1 MGMARL
7 LLGLIINTAA
17 LWIADSFVEGIH
29 LIPFGSGE
37 ANLVLSYAAVAAV
50 FGIVNAVIGNFI
62 RIVAFPLYLL
72 TLGLV
77 ALLVNASL
85 LMLVSQARPYMGFGL
100 VIDDFSWGV
109 IGALVMSLC
118 NWLIGIALRPFMSPV
133 SVTR

>member
-1 MGMARL
+1 MTRL

-29 LIPFGSGE
+29 LIPFDSGE

-50 FGIVNAVIGNFI
+50 FGVVNAVIGNFI

-85 LMLVSQARPYMGFGL
+85 LMLVSQATPYMGFGL

>member
-1 MGMARL
+1 MARL

-17 LWIADSFVEGIH
+17 LWIADSFVLGIH
-29 LIPFGSGE
+29 LIPFDSGE

-77 ALLVNASL
+77 ALVVNASL
-85 LMLVSQARPYMGFGL
+85 LMLVSQATPYMGFGL

-118 NWLIGIALRPFMSPV
+118 NWLIGIALRPFMNPV

>member
-1 MGMARL
+1 MTRL

-77 ALLVNASL
+77 ALLVNAGL
-85 LMLVSQARPYMGFGL
+85 LTLVSQATQYMGFGL

-133 SVTR
+133 SITR

>member
-1 MGMARL
+1 MARL
-7 LLGLIINTAA
+7 LLALIINTAA

-29 LIPFGSGE
+29 LIPFGLGE

-77 ALLVNASL
+77 ALLVNGGL
-85 LMLVSQARPYMGFGL
+85 LMLVSQATPYMGFGL

>member
-29 LIPFGSGE
+29 LMPFGSGE

-50 FGIVNAVIGNFI
+50 FGNFI

-85 LMLVSQARPYMGFGL
+85 LMLVSQATPYMGFGL

>member
-1 MGMARL
+1 MTRL

-29 LIPFGSGE
+29 LIPFDSGE

-77 ALLVNASL
+77 ALLVNAGL
-85 LMLVSQARPYMGFGL
+85 LTLVSQATPYMGFGL

-133 SVTR
+133 SITR

>member
-1 MGMARL
+1 
-7 LLGLIINTAA
+7 
-17 LWIADSFVEGIH
+17 
-29 LIPFGSGE
+29 
-37 ANLVLSYAAVAAV
+37 V

-77 ALLVNASL
+77 AILVNAGL
-85 LMLVSQARPYMGFGL
+85 LTLVSQATPYMGFGL

-133 SVTR
+133 SITR

>member
-1 MGMARL
+1 MTRL

-62 RIVAFPLYLL
+62 RVVAFPLYLL

-85 LMLVSQARPYMGFGL
+85 LTLVSQATPYMGFGL

>member
-1 MGMARL
+1 MARL
-7 LLGLIINTAA
+7 LLALIINTAA
-17 LWIADSFVEGIH
+17 LWIADSFVEGIQ
-29 LIPFGSGE
+29 LIPFDSGE

-50 FGIVNAVIGNFI
+50 FGVVNAVIGNFI

-77 ALLVNASL
+77 ALLVNAGL
-85 LMLVSQARPYMGFGL
+85 LMLVSQATPYMGFGL

>member
-1 MGMARL
+1 MARL

-17 LWIADSFVEGIH
+17 LWIADSFVVGIH
-29 LIPFGSGE
+29 LIPFGAGE

-85 LMLVSQARPYMGFGL
+85 LMLVSQATPYMGFGL

-109 IGALVMSLC
+109 VGALAMSLC

>member
-1 MGMARL
+1 MARL
-7 LLGLIINTAA
+7 LLALIINTAA

-37 ANLVLSYAAVAAV
+37 SNLVLSYAAVAAV

-77 ALLVNASL
+77 ALLVNAGL
-85 LMLVSQARPYMGFGL
+85 LMLVSQATPYMGFGL

>member
-1 MGMARL
+1 MARL
-7 LLGLIINTAA
+7 LLALIINTAA

-29 LIPFGSGE
+29 LIPFGLGE

-77 ALLVNASL
+77 ALLVNAGL
-85 LMLVSQARPYMGFGL
+85 LMLVSQATPYMGFGL

>member
-1 MGMARL
+1 MARL

-29 LIPFGSGE
+29 LIPFDSGE

-85 LMLVSQARPYMGFGL
+85 LMLVSQATPYMGFGL

>member
-1 MGMARL
+1 MARL

-17 LWIADSFVEGIH
+17 LWIADSFVVGIH
-29 LIPFGSGE
+29 LIPFGAGE

-85 LMLVSQARPYMGFGL
+85 LMLVSQATPYMGFGL

-109 IGALVMSLC
+109 IGALAMSLC

>member
-1 MGMARL
+1 MARL

-17 LWIADSFVEGIH
+17 LWIADSFVVGIH
-29 LIPFGSGE
+29 LIPLGAGE

-85 LMLVSQARPYMGFGL
+85 LMLVSQATPYMGFGL

-109 IGALVMSLC
+109 VGALAMSLC

>member
-29 LIPFGSGE
+29 LTPFGSGE

-85 LMLVSQARPYMGFGL
+85 LMLVSQATPYMGFGL

>member
-1 MGMARL
+1 MARL

-17 LWIADSFVEGIH
+17 LWIADSFVEGIR
-29 LIPFGSGE
+29 LIPFGEGE

-77 ALLVNASL
+77 ALLVNAGL
-85 LMLVSQARPYMGFGL
+85 LTLVSQATPYMGFGL

-133 SVTR
+133 SITR

>member
-1 MGMARL
+1 MARL
-7 LLGLIINTAA
+7 ILALIINTAA

-77 ALLVNASL
+77 ALLVNAGL
-85 LMLVSQARPYMGFGL
+85 LTLVSQATPYMGFGL

>member
-1 MGMARL
+1 MARL
-7 LLGLIINTAA
+7 LLALIINTAA

-77 ALLVNASL
+77 ALLVNAGL
-85 LMLVSQARPYMGFGL
+85 LMLVSQATPYMGFGL

>member
-1 MGMARL
+1 MARL
-7 LLGLIINTAA
+7 LLALIINTAA

-29 LIPFGSGE
+29 LIPFDSGE

-50 FGIVNAVIGNFI
+50 FGVVNAVIGNFI

-77 ALLVNASL
+77 ALLVNAGL
-85 LMLVSQARPYMGFGL
+85 LMLVSQATPYMGFGL

-118 NWLIGIALRPFMSPV
+118 NWLIGIALRPFMNPV

>member
-1 MGMARL
+1 MARL

-17 LWIADSFVEGIH
+17 LWIADSFVLGIH
-29 LIPFGSGE
+29 LIPFDSGE

-77 ALLVNASL
+77 ALIVNASL
-85 LMLVSQARPYMGFGL
+85 LMLVSQATPYMGFGL

-118 NWLIGIALRPFMSPV
+118 NWLIGIALRPFMNPV

>member
-85 LMLVSQARPYMGFGL
+85 LMLVSQATPYMGFGL

>member
-1 MGMARL
+1 MARL

-77 ALLVNASL
+77 ALVVNASL
-85 LMLVSQARPYMGFGL
+85 LMLVSQATPYMGFGL

>member
-1 MGMARL
+1 MARL

-17 LWIADSFVEGIH
+17 LWIADSFVVGIH
-29 LIPFGSGE
+29 LIPFGAGE

-62 RIVAFPLYLL
+62 RVVAFPLYLL

-85 LMLVSQARPYMGFGL
+85 LMLVSQATPYMGFGL

-109 IGALVMSLC
+109 VGALAMSLC

>member
-1 MGMARL
+1 MARL
-7 LLGLIINTAA
+7 LLALIINTAA

-37 ANLVLSYAAVAAV
+37 VNLVLSYAAVAAV

-77 ALLVNASL
+77 ALLVNAGL
-85 LMLVSQARPYMGFGL
+85 LTLVSQATPYMGFGL